1 MRARDL
7 ETLEFTRVLDAI
19 AAFARSAA
27 GRQAVLELRPTSERA
42 EAERRL
48 DLLAELVA
56 LAAEAGRPPT
66 ADVPLLAPALA
77 AAAPDGA
84 TLEPRRLAEVRDL
97 LAAARQLRAYLRRD
111 PARFPRLAAEGEA
124 LDPDMGSVI
133 GEQYVTVRNGRF
145 VVPIRTAAAG
155 GFAGV
160 VQDRSAS
167 GETVF
172 MEPLFAVELNNR
184 LLLAAKDE
192 EAEERRVRGELTA
205 LVRAHAARLDAAERA
220 LAAAD
225 ARGAAAGFAARH
237 GCTRPVL
244 GAPDVL
250 LLAARHPLLLEA
262 GRPVVAVDLRVP
274 AERRGL
280 AITGPNAGGKT
291 VALKTLGLCALMA
304 HAGLFVPAAAGSRLP
319 LLGAVLVDIGDE
331 QSIDRDLSTFTG
343 HVENLARIATAA
355 GPGTLVLLDEPG
367 AGTDPVEGAALAV
380 GLLTDLLARG
390 PRVVFTSHFPQV
402 KTFALAEPA
411 LDVAAFDVDPAT
423 GAPRFK
429 LAYHTV
435 GQSLALP
442 IARRHGLPPRALET
456 AERLLTGESR
466 DLARAVARLEESR
479 RAYEAS

>member
-1 MRARDL
+1 
-7 ETLEFTRVLDAI
+7 
-19 AAFARSAA
+19 
-27 GRQAVLELRPTSERA
+27 
-42 EAERRL
+42 
-48 DLLAELVA
+48 
-56 LAAEAGRPPT
+56 
-66 ADVPLLAPALA
+66 VP
-77 AAAPDGA
+77 
-84 TLEPRRLAEVRDL
+84 
-97 LAAARQLRAYLRRD
+97 
-111 PARFPRLAAEGEA
+111 
-124 LDPDMGSVI
+124 
-133 GEQYVTVRNGRF
+133 
-145 VVPIRTAAAG
+145 
-155 GFAGV
+155 
-160 VQDRSAS
+160 
-167 GETVF
+167 
-172 MEPLFAVELNNR
+172 
-184 LLLAAKDE
+184 
-192 EAEERRVRGELTA
+192 
-205 LVRAHAARLDAAERA
+205 
-220 LAAAD
+220 
-225 ARGAAAGFAARH
+225 
-237 GCTRPVL
+237 
-244 GAPDVL
+244 
-250 LLAARHPLLLEA
+250 
-262 GRPVVAVDLRVP
+262 VDLRVP

-402 KTFALAEPA
+402 KTFALAESA

-442 IARRHGLPPRALET
+442 IARRHGLPARALET

-479 RAYEAS
+479 RAYEADREEVERERARLAGARAEAEALAEDLRARQRRRWAEDLDASRRFLRELEARGRTLLEELRRRPEPAVLRAFVREAGEEVAAQARAIEPEAPPTRPPAPGDLVEVVGRGIRGELVEVAGERARIQRGGLRFEVPSGQLRVVGDAPARERVAIEVDRPTDAPSEINLIGQRVRDAIDALGAFLDRAARAGLSEVRVVHGIGSGALRSAVHEFLASSPYCATFRESEPAAGGAGVTIAELA